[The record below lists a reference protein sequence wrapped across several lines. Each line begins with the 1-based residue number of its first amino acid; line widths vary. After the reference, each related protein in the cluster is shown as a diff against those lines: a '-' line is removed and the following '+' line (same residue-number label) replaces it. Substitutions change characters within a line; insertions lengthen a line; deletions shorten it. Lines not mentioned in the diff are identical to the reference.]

1 MACRTGAQPF
11 DDEFS
16 VNEDDKLKCR
26 ENEWK
31 TRHGG
36 VNVVNTSPLLYD
48 MLYFSIQLKRS
59 SSSSSSLLVKP
70 VTRGLSHSA
79 YFSVVFHMIYGFIR
93 NFN

>member
-59 SSSSSSLLVKP
+59 SSLLVKP